1 MGIFTNPVTIND
13 GTARSFEF
21 VGQTSD
27 MNSMSGLWIETAA
40 TLAEKSQIV
49 LKHDTKSKNLRRSLL
64 KCTVEKA
71 NSAGVLK
78 PITVNFTV
86 QFDPLAVQ
94 ADVEMMIKR
103 CAVAANLTG
112 FSTGFVLR
120 RT

>member
-40 TLAEKSQIV
+40 TLAEKSQIL
-49 LKHDTKSKNLRRSLL
+49 LKHDTKSKTICRSLM
-64 KCTVEKA
+64 KHSVNKA
-71 NSAGVLK
+71 NSAGILK
-78 PITVNFTV
+78 PIVVNFTV
-86 QFDPLAVQ
+86 QYDPLAVQ
-94 ADVEMMIKR
+94 ADVEMIIKR
-103 CAVAANLTG
+103 AAVAASTAG
-112 FSTGFVLR
+112 FSTGFVLK

>member
-1 MGIFTNPVTIND
+1 MGIFTYPVTIND

-40 TLAEKSQIV
+40 TLAEKSQLL
-49 LKHDTKSKNLRRSLL
+49 LKHDTKSKTVRRSLL
-64 KCTVEKA
+64 KGSIEKA
-71 NSAGVLK
+71 NAVGIMK
-78 PITVNFTV
+78 PIVVNFTV
-86 QFDPLAVQ
+86 AYAPLAVQ

-103 CAVAANLTG
+103 VAFAASIAG